1 VRYKN
6 APALAAALFVVGTSA
21 SIARPAAADDA
32 PLNGNWKLV
41 VLPFGD
47 DEFAIFKL
55 MSKEGKTTAS
65 VTDAQQMLGS
75 PQVKAV
81 EQQDGLITITLS
93 GSGGSTVFKGRLAK
107 DGPGAGKILG
117 KLNFRGGTYPAR
129 LETTTDSKVGTLK
142 QSPLVAKLEEALKE
156 SDPKSKIK
164 KLEEAIQGNHGSPN
178 SAMLYTEL
186 LNSAQEAGLE
196 VEKVRVLVKR
206 WTEEAKPYGDEWTK
220 DVRLKA
226 LRAVASSKS
235 LARVTVELA
244 QEAEKVVSDVD
255 AEAKVNVLGFLARA
269 ARESGMEEL
278 AEKSEAR
285 RAKLDQQLDL
295 EYIKK
300 VPPFKP
306 AAFAGRKDKKAD
318 QVVLMELFT
327 GAQCP
332 PCVAADVAFDALFTT
347 YKPIDFIGLQYHL
360 HIPGPDPLTNTD
372 SVARQKYY
380 GSEVRGTPSTFFN
393 GHSEAGGGGPMA
405 NAQEKYNEY
414 RTIIDKSL
422 ETIKGAKIA
431 VSATQA
437 GGQIKIVAS
446 AEATENGVDKRVGSE
461 TSETNLKAK
470 EKSKEERINPK
481 RVLRLALTEESIHY
495 AGSNRLRYHH
505 HVVRALPGGAD
516 GTELKGGKAKTD
528 VTLKLADVKLDLE
541 KYLSDFTKTRPF
553 PNPLPEIKLNKLSV
567 VAFVQDDGD
576 KSILHA
582 VSVPVETA
590 TP

>member
-6 APALAAALFVVGTSA
+6 APALAAALFVVGTSV
-21 SIARPAAADDA
+21 SIARPAPADDA

-55 MSKEGKTTAS
+55 MAKEGKTTAS

-81 EQQDGLITITLS
+81 EQKDSLFTITLN
-93 GSGGSTVFKGRLAK
+93 GSGGSTVFTGRLAK

-142 QSPLVAKLEEALKE
+142 QSPLVAKLEEALK

-186 LNSAQEAGLE
+186 LNSAQAAGLE

-206 WTEEAKPYGDEWTK
+206 WAEEAKPYGDEWTN

-235 LARVTVELA
+235 LARVTLELA
-244 QEAEKVVSDVD
+244 QAAEKVVSDVD

-278 AEKSEAR
+278 AEKSDAR

-295 EYIKK
+295 EYFKK

-306 AAFAGRKDKKAD
+306 AAFAGRKDKMAD

-332 PCVAADVAFDALFTT
+332 PCVAADVAFDALFAT

-360 HIPGPDPLTNTD
+360 HIPGPDPLTNAD
-372 SVARQKYY
+372 SMARQKYY
-380 GSEVRGTPSTFFN
+380 GSEVNGTPSTFFN
-393 GHSEAGGGGPMA
+393 GRSEAGGGGPMG
-405 NAQEKYNEY
+405 NSQEKYDEY
-414 RTIIDKSL
+414 RAIIDKSL
-422 ETIKGAKIA
+422 ESVKGANIG
-431 VSATQA
+431 VSAIQA

-446 AEATENGVDKRVGSE
+446 ADVIENGVDHRVDSE
-461 TSETNLKAK
+461 PSKTNLKAK
-470 EKSKEERINPK
+470 EKPKEERINFK

-495 AGSNRLRYHH
+495 VGGNKLRYHH
-505 HVVRALPGGAD
+505 HVVRALPGGPD
-516 GTELKGGKAKTD
+516 GKELKDGKGKTE
-528 VTLKLADVKLDLE
+528 VTLKLADLKLDLE

-553 PNPLPEIKLNKLSV
+553 PNPLPEIKLDKLSV
-567 VAFVQDDGD
+567 VAFVQDDSD

>member
-6 APALAAALFVVGTSA
+6 APALAAALFVVGTSV
-21 SIARPAAADDA
+21 SIARPAPADDA
-32 PLNGNWKLV
+32 PLSGNWKLV

-47 DEFAIFKL
+47 DEFAIFKFTDN
-55 MSKEGKTTAS
+55 EGKTTAS

-75 PQVKAV
+75 PEVKTV
-81 EQQDGLITITLS
+81 EQKDGLLAITLN
-93 GSGGSTVFKGRLAK
+93 GSGGSTVFTGRLAK

-142 QSPLVAKLEEALKE
+142 LSPLVGKLEEAQKE
-156 SDPKSKIK
+156 SNPKSKIK

-186 LNSAQEAGLE
+186 LNSAQAAGLE
-196 VEKVRVLVKR
+196 VEKVRDLVKR
-206 WTEEAKPYGDEWTK
+206 WTEEAKPFGDEWTN

-226 LRAVASSKS
+226 LRALASSKS

-295 EYIKK
+295 EYFKK

-306 AAFAGRKDKKAD
+306 AAFPGRKDKQAD
-318 QVVLMELFT
+318 HVVLMELFT

-380 GSEVRGTPSTFFN
+380 GSEVNGTPSTFFN
-393 GHSEAGGGGPMA
+393 GRSEAGGGGPMG
-405 NAQEKYNEY
+405 NSQEKYNEY
-414 RTIIDKSL
+414 RAIIDKSL
-422 ETIKGAKIA
+422 ESVKGANIA
-431 VSATQA
+431 VSAIQA

-446 AEATENGVDKRVGSE
+446 ADVIENGADHRVDSE
-461 TSETNLKAK
+461 PSKTNLKAK
-470 EKSKEERINPK
+470 EKPKEERINFK

-495 AGSNRLRYHH
+495 VGGNKLRYHH
-505 HVVRALPGGAD
+505 HIVRALPGGAD
-516 GTELKGGKAKTD
+516 GKELKDGKGKTE
-528 VTLKLADVKLDLE
+528 VTLKLADLKLDLE
-541 KYLSDFTKTRPF
+541 KYLSDFIKTRPF
-553 PNPLPEIKLNKLSV
+553 PNPLPEIKLDKLTV
-567 VAFVQDDGD
+567 VAFVQDDAD
-576 KSILHA
+576 KKILHA
-582 VSVPVETA
+582 VSVPVETV